1 MSIVNTVL
9 LKSNR
14 QIKINFN
21 GGDLSSDAGLLL
33 IKEFA
38 AKIGFDKLIKKKFKT
53 NDKSVRI
60 HKDDENLM
68 QMIYQIISAYFE
80 DDCADELT
88 FDPVFNA
95 ILEKDSLASQP
106 TLSRFFNRMDE
117 DTLMQ
122 FDDIDRS
129 LRDIIYS
136 IKCPEHMLLDLDS
149 TLFGT
154 YGRQEGEGFN
164 FHYRAHGYHPL
175 LCYDGLTGDL
185 LKAELRDGTLHCSN
199 GAGKFMESLL
209 QEYIERGIKTYL
221 RGDSGFSTLR
231 YYDEIGLLKPTK
243 LTESGYR
250 LYDNKALEQL
260 QEIMFFR
267 ELEIPLMDIKKIME
281 NPNYDKEQ
289 VLLAQKSFLERK
301 RNRLNGIIELITD
314 VMKGVNTMSFEA
326 FNNDDIQKMLDH
338 TLETMSKEAL
348 DEQVA
353 KYGSKEKYREY
364 LASGFAN
371 EQAMADL
378 VKWYG
383 SKEKAME
390 AILQSTG
397 KADESKPEQDENDK
411 IYKQFMSA
419 KKENNDQ
426 LAKEAVVMLAENYKK
441 LFHLDNARNILLDLA
456 KEYLAH
462 EKLAEA
468 ADKQYGAGCA
478 EYIGKTIQMYYGI

>member
-1 MSIVNTVL
+1 MKTVKDVSDITGISI
-9 LKSNR
+9 R
-14 QIKINFN
+14 
-21 GGDLSSDAGLLL
+21 
-33 IKEFA
+33 
-38 AKIGFDKLIKKKFKT
+38 
-53 NDKSVRI
+53 
-60 HKDDENLM
+60 
-68 QMIYQIISAYFE
+68 
-80 DDCADELT
+80 
-88 FDPVFNA
+88 
-95 ILEKDSLASQP
+95 
-106 TLSRFFNRMDE
+106 
-117 DTLMQ
+117 
-122 FDDIDRS
+122 
-129 LRDIIYS
+129 
-136 IKCPEHMLLDLDS
+136 
-149 TLFGT
+149 
-154 YGRQEGEGFN
+154 
-164 FHYRAHGYHPL
+164 
-175 LCYDGLTGDL
+175 
-185 LKAELRDGTLHCSN
+185 
-199 GAGKFMESLL
+199 
-209 QEYIERGIKTYL
+209 
-221 RGDSGFSTLR
+221 TLR

-390 AILQSTG
+390 AILKPTG
-397 KADESKPEQDENDK
+397 KADNFKPEQDENDK

-441 LFHLDNARNILLDLA
+441 RFHLDNARNILLDLA

-468 ADKQYGAGCA
+468 TDKQYGVGCA
-478 EYIGKTIQMYYGI
+478 EYIGNAIQMYYGV